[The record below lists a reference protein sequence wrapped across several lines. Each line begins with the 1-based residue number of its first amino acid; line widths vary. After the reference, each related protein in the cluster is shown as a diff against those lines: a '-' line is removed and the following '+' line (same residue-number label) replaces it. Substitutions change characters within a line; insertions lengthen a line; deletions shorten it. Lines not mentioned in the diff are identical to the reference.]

1 MAVNLQKGQKISL
14 EKEAGGTLTS
24 VVMGLGWDV
33 AKKKG
38 LFGFGREQSIDLD
51 ASCFIFDDNNNPIDL
66 VYFGQLASR
75 DGSVQHSGDNRT
87 GEGDGDDEQI
97 AVALN
102 HGDDLSG
109 FADFNSVQL
118 NDTHPV
124 LAIPELMRLL
134 IDEHHLG
141 WDAAWWTGRRAKKSP
156 ATISPRKATTP
167 RKSWR
172 RSIATTANGK
182 CTPSAKTARVQR
194 RISSCQKSSP
204 TFKPHKAAPAAAFLP
219 TPLRKS
225 HATPSRLPPR

>member
-102 HGDDLSG
+102 RIPANVKTLVFTVSNYTGQNFSQVENAYCRLVDGQTGKEIARYDLSAQG
-109 FADFNSVQL
+109 NHTAQIMAKVYRHNGEWKMHAIGENSQ
-118 NDTHPV
+118 
-124 LAIPELMRLL
+124 
-134 IDEHHLG
+134 G
-141 WDAAWWTGRRAKKSP
+141 
-156 ATISPRKATTP
+156 
-167 RKSWR
+167 
-172 RSIATTANGK
+172 
-182 CTPSAKTARVQR
+182 
-194 RISSCQKSSP
+194 
-204 TFKPHKAAPAAAFLP
+204 
-219 TPLRKS
+219 
-225 HATPSRLPPR
+225 ATPDLILPKIVPYL